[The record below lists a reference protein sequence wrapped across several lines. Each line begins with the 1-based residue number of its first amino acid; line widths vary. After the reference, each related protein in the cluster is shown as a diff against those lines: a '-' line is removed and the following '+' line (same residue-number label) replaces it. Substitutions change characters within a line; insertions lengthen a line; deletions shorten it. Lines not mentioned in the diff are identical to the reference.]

1 MTTSMLMPGASFR
14 AVLRQVDYRAI
25 DDARAAM
32 NRVMKPAYSYR
43 QLFPFADGIP
53 GFRELVDSRL
63 RHMFDIAF
71 EHVREKGR
79 WLSSLL
85 DQPVQ
90 VHGLEQ
96 FLESFRDRA
105 TVALEEAYVRLR
117 ALLIRRNRRGGA
129 PPGSR
134 ITRQPHRTRG
144 PDPRRSN
151 LVFIHRPAVAVR
163 S

>member
-1 MTTSMLMPGASFR
+1 MITSMLIAGAPFR
-14 AVLRQVDYRAI
+14 SVLRQVDYRAI
-25 DDARAAM
+25 DDARM
-32 NRVMKPAYSYR
+32 MMSRVIKPAYSYR
-43 QLFPFADGIP
+43 QFLPFADGIP
-53 GFRELVDSRL
+53 GFHQLVDSHL

-105 TVALEEAYVRLR
+105 AAALEEAYVRLC

-151 LVFIHRPAVAVR
+151 LVFIHRPAVTVR